1 MGRKIKQSWN
11 KIICTITGCK
21 WLFNFV
27 SMPSRAI
34 CERCNA
40 KSNFNPKTL
49 NWEKTDSFPPE
60 LGSDEEIKKRWF
72 SYTK

>member
-11 KIICTITGCK
+11 KILCTVTGCK

-34 CERCNA
+34 CERCDA
-40 KSNFNPKTL
+40 KSIFNPKTL

>member
-1 MGRKIKQSWN
+1 MKIKNMLN
-11 KIICTITGCK
+11 KILCSKFGCK

-40 KSNFNPKTL
+40 KNNFNPKTL
-49 NWEKTDSFPPE
+49 TWEKTDSFPTE
-60 LGSDEEIKKRWF
+60 LGTDDEIKKRWF